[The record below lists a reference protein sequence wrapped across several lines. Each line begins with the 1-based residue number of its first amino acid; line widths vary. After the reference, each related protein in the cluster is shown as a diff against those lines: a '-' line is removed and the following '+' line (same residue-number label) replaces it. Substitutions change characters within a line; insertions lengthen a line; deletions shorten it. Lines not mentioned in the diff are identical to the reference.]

1 MVKVR
6 TDIPERLKKSICFAN
21 VLRSRKSDL
30 LTRSGLCLTP
40 NPTMRFD
47 F

>member
-21 VLRSRKSDL
+21 VLQRRKSDL
-30 LTRSGLCLTP
+30 FTRSALYLTP
-40 NPTMRFD
+40 NPTVRFD